1 MVLKIITSIYD
12 LRYEDGR
19 GGMRY
24 KSFPLLTQTIQN
36 IIFDE
41 YEYVIYTDKHTY
53 DTFSLGD
60 VFNQQNVVIKI
71 EELNSEYYL
80 NTINSVRETKFNE
93 GEIYDRIYC
102 VKNYIEVILNK
113 IKFLLSESEENK
125 NVVWLD
131 AGLFGTSCH
140 DGWRDYMNVLA
151 HSKLFLNKINEKI
164 DEYGFISL
172 RGEAIQVNYE
182 LRDRMN
188 AIYNTE
194 FKLIPGAL
202 FGGNNEN
209 IQKVLSD
216 YLNIFDLYLKTY
228 NGLISEQEVLAIL
241 THRNNTKFFNFGDWN
256 DFQRGVLEIM
266 DKLDTEKYILEKC
279 YE

>member
-24 KSFPLLTQTIQN
+24 KSFPLLAQTIQN

-71 EELNSEYYL
+71 EELDSEYYL
-80 NTINSVRETKFNE
+80 NTINPIRETKFNE

-151 HSKLFLNKINEKI
+151 HSKLFLDKINEKI

-172 RGEAIQVNYE
+172 RGESIQINYE

-188 AIYNTE
+188 AIYNTD

-202 FGGNNEN
+202 FGGNKEN

-228 NGLISEQEVLAIL
+228 SGLISEQEVLAIL

-256 DFQRGVLEIM
+256 DFQRGILEIM

>member
-256 DFQRGVLEIM
+256 DFQRGILEIM

>member
-24 KSFPLLTQTIQN
+24 KSFPLLAQTIQN

-71 EELNSEYYL
+71 EELDSEYYL
-80 NTINSVRETKFNE
+80 NTINPIRETKFNE

-151 HSKLFLNKINEKI
+151 HSKLFLDKINEKI

-172 RGEAIQVNYE
+172 RGESIQINYE

-188 AIYNTE
+188 AIYNTD

-202 FGGNNEN
+202 FGGNKEN

-228 NGLISEQEVLAIL
+228 SGLISEQEVLAIL

-256 DFQRGVLEIM
+256 DFQRGILEIM
-266 DKLDTEKYILEKC
+266 DKLDTENYILEKC

>member
-151 HSKLFLNKINEKI
+151 HSKLFLDKINEKI

-188 AIYNTE
+188 AIYNTD

>member
-24 KSFPLLTQTIQN
+24 KSFPLLAQTIQN